1 MTVNINK
8 NNVIT
13 KFILDP
19 RGQNGKPV
27 TQPRNFLSGLNRSG
41 MGKKGYFGVPDSI
54 YQGDKYEDPFKR

>member
-1 MTVNINK
+1 M
-8 NNVIT
+8 
-13 KFILDP
+13 
-19 RGQNGKPV
+19 